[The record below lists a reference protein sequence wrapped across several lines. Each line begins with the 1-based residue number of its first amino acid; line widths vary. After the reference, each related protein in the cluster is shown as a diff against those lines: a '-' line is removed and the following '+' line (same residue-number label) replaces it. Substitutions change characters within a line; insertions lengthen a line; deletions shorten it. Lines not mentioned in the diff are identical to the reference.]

1 MPFIQGENL
10 IKEYGSG
17 ESAVLALRGI
27 DVGIEKGELIAIMGE
42 SGSGKSTLL
51 SILGALNTP
60 SAGTY
65 RVGDK
70 DVYRLSQE
78 ERADFRSQFLG
89 FIFQSFHLVPYLT
102 VKENVMLPLV
112 PGRMKGR
119 EKGRLAEEA
128 LARVGLGGKASRLP
142 SQVSGGEQERVAIAR
157 AIVNHPAILLADEPT
172 GNLDSKTTRE
182 IMELLKRLNEEGMTI
197 VMVTHN
203 SECARYAGR
212 ILRIADGVLSR
223 EDRPEGSATFQEKGN
238 GSVHPYDKGA
248 GILTGTA

>member
-17 ESAVLALRGI
+17 ENAVLALRGI

-112 PGRMKGR
+112 PGRIKGK

-157 AIVNHPAILLADEPT
+157 AVVNRPPILLADEPT
-172 GNLDSKTTRE
+172 GNLDSKTSRE
-182 IMELLKRLNEEGMTI
+182 IMDLLRGLNNEGMTI
-197 VMVTHN
+197 IMVTHN
-203 SECARYAGR
+203 PECAQYASR
-212 ILRIADGVLSR
+212 ILRIADGLLMSEER
-223 EDRPEGSATFQEKGN
+223 FDKSLLTPGGSN
-238 GSVHPYDKGA
+238 GSEIRAYA
-248 GILTGTA
+248 GPAPL

>member
-17 ESAVLALRGI
+17 ENAVLALRGI

-65 RVGDK
+65 RVGDN

-112 PGRMKGR
+112 PGRIKGK

-128 LARVGLGGKASRLP
+128 LARVGLGGKATRLP

-157 AIVNHPAILLADEPT
+157 AVVNRPPILLADEPT
-172 GNLDSKTTRE
+172 GNLDSKTSRE
-182 IMELLKRLNEEGMTI
+182 IMDLLRGLNNEGMTI
-197 VMVTHN
+197 IMVTHN
-203 SECARYAGR
+203 PECARYASK
-212 ILRIADGVLSR
+212 ILRIADGLLMSEER
-223 EDRPEGSATFQEKGN
+223 FDKLLLPPDGSN
-238 GSVHPYDKGA
+238 GSEIRAYA
-248 GILTGTA
+248 GPAPL